1 MKGLPSG
8 YNKDLQEDKE
18 ALFDSVDT
26 LNALLPVIT
35 AVVHTLR
42 VNPDRMVAALDE
54 EMLATD
60 LADYLVARGL
70 PFREAHHAVGAVVRM
85 AADDGVPLSQLS
97 LAALRECH
105 ALFAAD
111 VKEVFDFGKSVR
123 SRSTA
128 GGTAPSAVA
137 QQLAAARALL
147 DDRSR

>member
-1 MKGLPSG
+1 M
-8 YNKDLQEDKE
+8 D
-18 ALFDSVDT
+18 A

-42 VNPDRMVAALDE
+42 VNPERMVAALDE

-70 PFREAHHAVGAVVRM
+70 PFREAHHAVGAAVRM

-97 LAALRECH
+97 LTALRECH

-111 VKEVFDFGKSVR
+111 VAEVFDFGKSVR
-123 SRSTA
+123 SRATA

-147 DDRSR
+147 DDQAR